1 LDLNL
6 HGKAALVTGAS
17 AGLGREIA
25 RQLALEGV
33 HVVAVARRG
42 HLLEALADEV
52 EREGGVRP
60 TPLVQD
66 VGAEDAH
73 SRLRE
78 RLAGIASI
86 DILVNNAGGST
97 LTTLD
102 TPDEAWER
110 SMTLN
115 YLRPRQLTHTLLPDM
130 IAGTWGRIINITGV
144 PEPMGLNMT
153 LPAKSAMH
161 SWAKGLSREVGRH
174 GITVNCIAPGRI
186 MSEQAERDYTDETI
200 REFADRWIPMGRFGR
215 PPELA
220 ALVAFLASP
229 LAGYITGGVFA
240 VDGGFGRFQH

>member
-1 LDLNL
+1 MELNL
-6 HGKAALVTGAS
+6 DGTTALVTGAS

-33 HVVAVARRG
+33 HVIAVARRG
-42 HLLEALADEV
+42 HLLETLADEV
-52 EREGGVRP
+52 ERDGGVRP
-60 TPLVQD
+60 TALVQD
-66 VGAEDAH
+66 LATEDA
-73 SRLRE
+73 SRRVRE
-78 RLAGIASI
+78 RASAIAPI

-102 TPDEAWER
+102 TPDEDWER

-115 YLRPRQLTHTLLPDM
+115 YLRPRQLTHALLPDM
-130 IAGTWGRIINITGV
+130 IARGSGRVINITGV

-161 SWAKGLSREVGRH
+161 SWSKGLSREIGRH
-174 GITVNCIAPGRI
+174 GVTVNCIAPGRI
-186 MSEQAERDYTDETI
+186 MSEQADRDYTDDTV
-200 REFADRWIPMGRFGR
+200 REFADRWIPLGRFGR

-220 ALVAFLASP
+220 ALAVFLASP